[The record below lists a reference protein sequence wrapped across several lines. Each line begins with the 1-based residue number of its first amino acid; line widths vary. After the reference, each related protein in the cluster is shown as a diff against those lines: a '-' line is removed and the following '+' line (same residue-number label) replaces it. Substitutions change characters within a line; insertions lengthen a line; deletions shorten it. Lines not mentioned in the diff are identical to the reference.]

1 MADDGGDKK
10 HDPTPRRL
18 EQAREQG
25 QVAKS
30 QDLAAA
36 LVLLF
41 AIILL
46 MTLGQ
51 RITTVL
57 LEYSQEMLVN
67 PMLLIPE
74 NQELDGLFQSV
85 QSLFHET
92 VIRFMLPLSLFFFA
106 LVAIAIIANML
117 QIGWLWLPEKLGF
130 DFTRLDPVKGFGRIF
145 SIQSVVRLAMGIIKI
160 AICAVVAWYAIE
172 NNISA
177 ILNLTANDE
186 NQIASYLV
194 WTLLMIALKVA
205 VALVLIAIIDF
216 MYQKWKHQQDMKMS
230 DNEMRE
236 EMKNMIGD
244 PQILGK
250 RRQIQREMAT
260 KQRVQGTPDADVVVT
275 NPTHYS
281 VAIKFDALTMN
292 GPMVVAKG
300 ADFLAFQIRKIAN
313 EHGIPILERPP
324 LARALFATAEI
335 GQQITLTPEHMQ
347 TLVEVIHYA
356 YRLTGRNFDEE
367 YARRQQTLR
376 KAA

>member
-51 RITTVL
+51 WITTVL

-67 PMLLIPE
+67 PMFLIPE
-74 NQELDGLFQSV
+74 NQELDDLYQSV

-92 VIRFMLPLSLFFFA
+92 VIRFMIPLSFFFFA
-106 LVAIAIIANML
+106 LVAIAVIANML

-130 DFTRLDPVKGFGRIF
+130 DFTRLDPIKGFGRIF
-145 SIQSVVRLAMGIIKI
+145 SMQSVVRLAMGIIKI
-160 AICAVVAWYAIE
+160 AICAVVAWYAVE
-172 NNISA
+172 NNIGA

-205 VALVLIAIIDF
+205 VALVIIAIIDF
-216 MYQKWKHQQDMKMS
+216 MYQKWKHSQDMKMS
-230 DNEMRE
+230 DEEMRQ
-236 EMKNMIGD
+236 EMKNMMGD

-275 NPTHYS
+275 NPTHFS
-281 VAIKFDALTMN
+281 VAIKFDAMTMD

-300 ADFLAFQIRKIAN
+300 ADYLAFQIRKIAK

-367 YARRQQTLR
+367 YTRRQKTR